1 MSTPSIKTINLPT
14 WAVWLCAFLCVWLG
28 LGSYGVLNNNEGLY
42 AQIPHEMLQAGDF
55 RHWIIPTL
63 NGLPYLEKPP
73 LLYWL
78 TALSFTIFGQS
89 EWAMRLVPTFAGLA
103 TVSMLMRFGERIY
116 RPQLGRVAALIFI
129 SSFGV
134 MVMCRT
140 LLFDMLMTACL
151 TSALLLA
158 YLFKLEGNIK
168 DLRRAHIALG
178 LAVLS
183 KGFVAILLF
192 GIITLTWIA
201 LIYGRSALRQFI
213 KWIDPVSIGL
223 FFVITAPWLIT
234 ASLMEPEFAW
244 FFFINEHVLRFLG
257 LRLPHDFYSGAWWYY
272 LPRMLI
278 FLFPWSFLIP
288 IALFAKWSKRSRI
301 EIQEFTVLRKTLI
314 FGWLVPLIFFSAS
327 NAKANYYLIVG
338 MPFAALNLA
347 LLLEQ
352 SDYLN
357 GKRIALLGFI
367 IALIAAAG
375 ALYLQFPNAQLI
387 DKLSQNSL
395 QIIGLPW
402 YQFVLYFL
410 WIFAAIALC
419 AAWFSWKVPQIG
431 LGFYVAVPLAL
442 MMALLIGAHA
452 MNDSISDKGMARFI
466 EQTLPN
472 RTVYMY
478 RNYEQNSSLPFY
490 LRTPLKVIDST
501 SSDLYWG
508 NKLRPDN
515 DIMISLDQFKSQKGA
530 AAVIVPNNYLNE
542 FAHKKLHTR
551 FKQNKQFSYATLFY

>member
-1 MSTPSIKTINLPT
+1 
-14 WAVWLCAFLCVWLG
+14 
-28 LGSYGVLNNNEGLY
+28 
-42 AQIPHEMLQAGDF
+42 
-55 RHWIIPTL
+55 
-63 NGLPYLEKPP
+63 
-73 LLYWL
+73 
-78 TALSFTIFGQS
+78 
-89 EWAMRLVPTFAGLA
+89 
-103 TVSMLMRFGERIY
+103 
-116 RPQLGRVAALIFI
+116 
-129 SSFGV
+129 
-134 MVMCRT
+134 
-140 LLFDMLMTACL
+140 
-151 TSALLLA
+151 
-158 YLFKLEGNIK
+158 
-168 DLRRAHIALG
+168 
-178 LAVLS
+178 
-183 KGFVAILLF
+183 
-192 GIITLTWIA
+192 
-201 LIYGRSALRQFI
+201 
-213 KWIDPVSIGL
+213 
-223 FFVITAPWLIT
+223 
-234 ASLMEPEFAW
+234 
-244 FFFINEHVLRFLG
+244 
-257 LRLPHDFYSGAWWYY
+257 
-272 LPRMLI
+272 
-278 FLFPWSFLIP
+278 
-288 IALFAKWSKRSRI
+288 
-301 EIQEFTVLRKTLI
+301 
-314 FGWLVPLIFFSAS
+314 
-327 NAKANYYLIVG
+327 

-442 MMALLIGAHA
+442 MMSLLIGAHA